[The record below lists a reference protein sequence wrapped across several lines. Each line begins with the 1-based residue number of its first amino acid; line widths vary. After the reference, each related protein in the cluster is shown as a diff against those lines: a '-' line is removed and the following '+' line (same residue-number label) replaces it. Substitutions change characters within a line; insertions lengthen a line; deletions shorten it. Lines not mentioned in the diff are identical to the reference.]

1 MPGPLSRMSD
11 EELIA
16 EVQQDNEEA
25 FTLLVGRFKD
35 PLTNYVYR
43 FVGDRDDAN
52 DIVQETFVRA
62 YRSRRSYKPAARVST
77 WIYTIASNLA
87 KSFLRRRRLR
97 AIVRF
102 SRTQEEQAPVFEIAD
117 TAPPADALVDASL
130 REERIHK
137 ALSALPTKYREI
149 VVLRDIQELAYE
161 EIVAITGLAMG
172 TVKSRINRGRRML
185 QEMLKDLR
193 REPA

>member
-1 MPGPLSRMSD
+1 MSD

-77 WIYTIASNLA
+77 WIFTIASNLA

-97 AIVRF
+97 AIIRF
-102 SRTQEEQAPVFEIAD
+102 SRTQADEAPVFEVPD
-117 TAPPADALVDASL
+117 SAPPADVMVDASL
-130 REERIHK
+130 REERVHK

-149 VVLRDIQELAYE
+149 VVLRDIQDLAYE

>member
-35 PLTNYVYR
+35 PLTNFVYR

-97 AIVRF
+97 AIVRL